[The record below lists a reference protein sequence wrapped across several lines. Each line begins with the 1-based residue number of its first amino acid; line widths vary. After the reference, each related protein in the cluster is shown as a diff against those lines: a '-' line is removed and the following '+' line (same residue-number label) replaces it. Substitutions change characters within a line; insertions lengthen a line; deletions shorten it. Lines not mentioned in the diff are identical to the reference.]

1 MAPATCFLG
10 SLWAPH
16 SALWMRALSPSRQTF
31 QLPAGGHPFLSCML
45 VHAASGHGSSTA
57 SPELLNPARTC
68 PSCSCSPAGMG
79 LEARCCWRP
88 RLDPVCGNKPRT
100 TTVHS
105 AWGSGEPEL
114 KNFLLCLR
122 CIKLGRWLSPA
133 GILHA
138 PPGVIPSSRPP
149 AKVQEGGEN
158 SQIHLYSCCPTSP
171 GGKTVPHLPQA
182 LWLLPH
188 CLPSPAQ
195 LSPQPASS
203 HGAADGQRR
212 KKRRKPTWLGVP
224 TGFQLLTLLG
234 MKFHVK
240 GKGKIKNQVQNLISA
255 CIFRWAFMRRSDT
268 FRGRLYSKSN

>member
-1 MAPATCFLG
+1 
-10 SLWAPH
+10 
-16 SALWMRALSPSRQTF
+16 MRALSPSRQTF

-57 SPELLNPARTC
+57 SHELLNPAWTC

-122 CIKLGRWLSPA
+122 CIRLGRWLSPA

-138 PPGVIPSSRPP
+138 PPDVIPSSRPP

-158 SQIHLYSCCPTSP
+158 SQSHLYSCCPTSP

-212 KKRRKPTWLGVP
+212 KKSSIRLPVHQAHVAGGPHWVSAPYL
-224 TGFQLLTLLG
+224 TGDE
-234 MKFHVK
+234 VSRERK
-240 GKGKIKNQVQNLISA
+240 GKNQKPSPKSYL
-255 CIFRWAFMRRSDT
+255 
-268 FRGRLYSKSN
+268 RLYF